1 MRILAIGTNGKL
13 VAGGAVSQGSRNII
27 TDIPECGRIEF
38 GEEFSIAEG
47 DIRVERSFANDLIR
61 IPELGLDPIVKVPS
75 GDRNG
80 TAILTN
86 DIRSDSV
93 TVAIDSD
100 VSRDVSGGE
109 TQGVQKFMES
119 YRIEI

>member
-47 DIRVERSFANDLIR
+47 DIRVERSFANDTSESQSWDW
-61 IPELGLDPIVKVPS
+61 IPLSKCPPVIGTGPPYSLTTFGPIALPLPS
-75 GDRNG
+75 
-80 TAILTN
+80 TP
-86 DIRSDSV
+86 
-93 TVAIDSD
+93 
-100 VSRDVSGGE
+100 
-109 TQGVQKFMES
+109 M
-119 YRIEI
+119 